1 MELKDSY
8 FGGFIPG
15 DEHIFY
21 QVSNAE
27 NIVENP
33 SFWGELIN
41 FYIRFDKEYDTHE
54 R

>member
-8 FGGFIPG
+8 LGGFIPG